1 MRKAMVIS
9 FASIALALPLTAQS
23 GTSGASMEAGVYRAV
38 IQQHGG
44 TGGAVVFR
52 TIEDGD
58 LCWTKLVSTEC
69 ITAAEKSEFGS
80 AVTNFLSR
88 NPMPQKGTFS
98 DETLR
103 LTGVAISD
111 TVTHNCSAT
120 HFGFSRVGFDP
131 AHRVAVVRY
140 TATIG
145 MGGGVLHCGS
155 REAGTYLLRRSG
167 DDWTIVRRVGGTVRP

>member
-1 MRKAMVIS
+1 MSKAIVIS
-9 FASIALALPLTAQS
+9 FATLAFALPLTAQS
-23 GTSGASMEAGVYRAV
+23 GASAANMEAGVYRAV

-44 TGGAVVFR
+44 TTGAVVFR

-69 ITAAEKSEFGS
+69 ITAAEKAEFGS
-80 AVTNFLSR
+80 AVTNFLKV
-88 NPMPQKGTFS
+88 NPMPQKGSWS
-98 DETLR
+98 DETLKAI
-103 LTGVAISD
+103 GVTVSD

-131 AHRVAVVRY
+131 AQKVAVVRY

-145 MGGGVLHCGS
+145 MGGGVQHCGS
-155 REAGTYLLRRSG
+155 REAGTYLLKRNGS
-167 DDWTIVRRVGGTVRP
+167 DWTIVRRVAGTVRP